1 MIANSYVGGFTGE
14 IDTNSNISMTISN
27 SVNNGNVNGSLY
39 IGGFVGCIYSNT
51 KMTMT
56 ISNSTNNGYITEDKY
71 VGGLVGFI
79 HSAQLNSIS
88 LFIINS
94 DNRGSVSSKS
104 SMACGMICVDPEG
117 DQDVK
122 INIKNSINKGVSVQE
137 QMHMGSQPS
146 SQKQE
151 MW

>member
-1 MIANSYVGGFTGE
+1 MQNPRKYFGNDCRIARYC
-14 IDTNSNISMTISN
+14 
-27 SVNNGNVNGSLY
+27 Y
-39 IGGFVGCIYSNT
+39 CGGFVGYIDMNGIIT
-51 KMTMT
+51 VI
-56 ISNSTNNGYITEDKY
+56 ISNSSNNGFVTDDKY
-71 VGGLVGFI
+71 VGVFVEFI
-79 HSAQLNSIS
+79 NSAQLNSIS